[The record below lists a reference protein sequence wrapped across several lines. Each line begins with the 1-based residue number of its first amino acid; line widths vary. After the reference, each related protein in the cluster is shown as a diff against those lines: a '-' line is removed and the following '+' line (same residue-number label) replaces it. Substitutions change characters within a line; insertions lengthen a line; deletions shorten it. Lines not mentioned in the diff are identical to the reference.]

1 MDHLHHARHGIPVC
15 LTLRLCVKIAERKEL
30 PHAKTQRRQD
40 TQSQTK
46 AVART
51 IMEEWGNSVGIKPSP
66 ERGISPTVREGSS
79 SRVFGA
85 LPYGRASAPNRRHRI
100 TPRPEVKSLFEN
112 RFHMFRAKLTM
123 RLGIC
128 IFSQAKRAEIPCA
141 L

>member
-1 MDHLHHARHGIPVC
+1 MDHLHHARHRCPCVLLCGFS
-15 LTLRLCVKIAERKEL
+15 LRALRLCVKIDERKEL

-85 LPYGRASAPNRRHRI
+85 LPYGRASAPNRHHRI
-100 TPRPEVKSLFEN
+100 TPLPIILF
-112 RFHMFRAKLTM
+112 
-123 RLGIC
+123 
-128 IFSQAKRAEIPCA
+128 
-141 L
+141 